1 MSAKPQLR
9 MQAGQSQVMTQQ
21 LLQSIRLLQLTSQEL
36 ELEVTQALESNLL
49 LESDES
55 LEDEFEVS
63 AEPTADAAAE
73 SASDDGF
80 DAAAVHEVSGADA
93 GAHREVEADFD
104 WSSSESWS
112 GGEPPDEDGEPASAR
127 VAEVPPS
134 DPRLQALAQ
143 LQLVVTDTREAE
155 LVAAIIDAVDDSGYL
170 TESLDA
176 IVARLPEQ
184 QGYTI
189 EEAEAALRRVQ
200 SVEPTGFAARSLSE
214 CLSLQLEVL
223 PMATPGRVIALEIVR
238 GHIEALANLTEGALA
253 ARLDYRIDQI
263 HQALLLIKGLD
274 PKPGA
279 SGAAAAQAVTPEVI
293 VTGRPGAWRVELNP
307 ETLPRVRINRG
318 YEKAIG
324 GAGAATQFKALRD
337 QLNEARWLVRGL
349 EMRQETLIKT
359 ARTVFE
365 RQREFLVRGEE
376 AMAPLNLMD
385 VANAIGVH
393 ESTVSRVVAN
403 KYALTPWGVYPLKA
417 FFPVQIAGREVET
430 SGTAVRAMIRKIVDG
445 ENRTRP
451 LSDGEVAAL
460 LARRGINVARRTVA
474 KYREGMRIPSAP
486 ARMLPSRKATA

>member
-21 LLQSIRLLQLTSQEL
+21 LLQSIRLLQLNSQEL

-49 LESDES
+49 LEADDKLDDE
-55 LEDEFEVS
+55 LEAPSEPN
-63 AEPTADAAAE
+63 AEATVDSIDQNGSEAE
-73 SASDDGF
+73 S
-80 DAAAVHEVSGADA
+80 VREVSGADA

-112 GGEPPDEDGEPASAR
+112 GGEPPEEDGEPASAR
-127 VAEVPPS
+127 VAEALPS

-143 LQLVVTDTREAE
+143 LQLVVTEAREAE

-170 TESLDA
+170 SESLED
-176 IVARLPEQ
+176 IVARHT

-189 EEAEAALRRVQ
+189 AEAEAALRRVQ

-214 CLSLQLEVL
+214 CLSLQLEAL
-223 PMATPGRVIALEIVR
+223 PVGTKGRLIALEIVR
-238 GHIEALANLTEGALA
+238 EHIGALASLTEGALA
-253 ARLDYRIDQI
+253 SLLDYRIGQI
-263 HQALLLIKGLD
+263 HQALLLIKSLD

-279 SGAAAAQAVTPEVI
+279 SGAVAAQAVVPEII
-293 VTGRPGAWRVELNP
+293 VSGRPGAWRVELNP

-324 GAGAATQFKALRD
+324 GPGAAARFKALRD

-349 EMRQETLIKT
+349 EMRQETLIRT

-365 RQREFLVRGEE
+365 RQREFLIRGEE

-417 FFPVQIAGREVET
+417 FFPVQIAGREAET
-430 SGTAVRAMIRKIVDG
+430 SGTAVRAMIRKIIDA
-445 ENRTRP
+445 ENRARP

-460 LARRGINVARRTVA
+460 LARRGVNVARRTVA
-474 KYREGMRIPSAP
+474 KYREGMRIPPAP
-486 ARMLPSRKATA
+486 ERMLPLQRATA